1 MNLYMEDADGKLTL
15 IAAVDTL
22 DAEGIA
28 EALDNVAD
36 ALLDAEPEVQ
46 GDLFEVME
54 EGNLTPEGQEL
65 FDEVVA
71 EIEAD
76 ETVVAYDLTA
86 TEDEDGVT
94 VEGDV
99 YTEVFEDEACPVC
112 GEAHEEGVTL
122 TDEEVDEIVADEVI
136 DALEEALEGLHL
148 LPAGRAFALAITKIE
163 EALFWTKEGADVA

>member
-22 DAEGIA
+22 GAEGIA

-46 GDLFEVME
+46 GDLFEVTE
-54 EGNLTPEGQEL
+54 EGELTPEGQEI

-99 YTEVFEDEACPVC
+99 FTEATEACPAC
-112 GEAHEEGVTL
+112 GEIHE
-122 TDEEVDEIVADEVI
+122 DEMIADAVL
-136 DALEEALEGLHL
+136 DALYDALEGLDE
-148 LPAGRAFALAITKIE
+148 LPAGRAYALAMTKIE
-163 EALFWTKEGADVA
+163 EAIFWTKEGADVA